1 VGISTLLDFKSVK
14 FDKVGLIIC
23 FLVLTLMVLPDYTV
37 VLIIFGLFIL
47 VSILITV
54 KRRYSMRNSIG
65 SELPIEREL
74 DLEGEQFA
82 GESQAKLAQSQTQW

>member
-1 VGISTLLDFKSVK
+1 
-14 FDKVGLIIC
+14 
-23 FLVLTLMVLPDYTV
+23 MALPDYTI
-37 VLIIFGLFIL
+37 VLIIFGSFIL
-47 VSILITV
+47 VSILITL

-82 GESQAKLAQSQTQW
+82 GEGQAKLAGVQKY

>member
-1 VGISTLLDFKSVK
+1 MT
-14 FDKVGLIIC
+14 
-23 FLVLTLMVLPDYTV
+23 LPDYTV
-37 VLIIFGLFIL
+37 VLIIFGAFIL

-54 KRRYSMRNSIG
+54 KRRYLMRNSIG

>member
-1 VGISTLLDFKSVK
+1 
-14 FDKVGLIIC
+14 
-23 FLVLTLMVLPDYTV
+23 M
-37 VLIIFGLFIL
+37 
-47 VSILITV
+47 

-65 SELPIEREL
+65 FELPREREL

>member
-1 VGISTLLDFKSVK
+1 MGISILHHSNSIN
-14 FDKVGLIIC
+14 FDKIGLIIW
-23 FLVLTLMVLPDYTV
+23 FLVLTLMTLPDYTV
-37 VLIIFGLFIL
+37 VLIIFGAFIL

-54 KRRYSMRNSIG
+54 KRRYLMRNSIG